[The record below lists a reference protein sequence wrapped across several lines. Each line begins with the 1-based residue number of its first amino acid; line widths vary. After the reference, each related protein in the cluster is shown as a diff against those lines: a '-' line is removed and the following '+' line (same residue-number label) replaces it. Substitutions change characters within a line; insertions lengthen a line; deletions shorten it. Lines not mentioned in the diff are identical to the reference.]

1 MTDVILLPGIIAP
14 ASFRYAAL
22 LEHLP
27 KDVNAVP
34 KDLEVYAHASPPAA
48 YSIETEVQGIDVAAD
63 KAGLD
68 RFHIYAHSGGGACAL
83 AYVAAHP
90 DRVISLAVD
99 EPASDFSE
107 EDQNDPYQDEI
118 KAAAKLPE
126 PEGTQTFL
134 RLQVAE
140 GVEIPKPL
148 TERTPDWMAS
158 RPAGIRAFAEAM
170 YAYRVPPSA
179 YEGYPGPVLFTYGS
193 LSHPR
198 WIAMRDRLARRFPD
212 FTSVEFE
219 GIHHLNTSHQAEPAR
234 TAALLTDFWGEADS

>member
-1 MTDVILLPGIIAP
+1 
-14 ASFRYAAL
+14 
-22 LEHLP
+22 
-27 KDVNAVP
+27 
-34 KDLEVYAHASPPAA
+34 
-48 YSIETEVQGIDVAAD
+48 
-63 KAGLD
+63 
-68 RFHIYAHSGGGACAL
+68 
-83 AYVAAHP
+83 
-90 DRVISLAVD
+90 VD

-219 GIHHLNTSHQAEPAR
+219 GIHHLYTSHQAEPAR
-234 TAALLTDFWGEADS
+234 TAALLTDFWREADS

>member
-1 MTDVILLPGIIAP
+1 MTDVIFLPGIIAP
-14 ASFRYAAL
+14 AALRYAAL

-27 KDVNAVP
+27 KDVNPVL
-34 KDLEVYAHASPPAA
+34 KDLEVYATDSPPPR
-48 YSIETEVQGIDVAAD
+48 YSIETEVQGIDAKAD

-68 RFHIYAHSGGGACAL
+68 RFHIYAHSGGGACSL

-90 DRVISLAVD
+90 DRIISLAVD

-118 KAAAKLPE
+118 RAAASLPE
-126 PEGTQTFL
+126 PEGTRAFL

-140 GVEIPKPL
+140 GVEIPQPMAD
-148 TERTPDWMAS
+148 RMPDWMAS

-170 YAYRVPPSA
+170 YACRVPPSA
-179 YEGYPGPVLFTYGS
+179 YERYPGPVLFTHGT

-198 WIAMRDRLARRFPD
+198 WIAMRDRLARRFPE

-219 GIHHLNTSHQAEPAR
+219 GIHHLNTSHMAEPAR
-234 TAALLTDFWGEADS
+234 TAALLTDFWGEGDS